1 MKKLIASFIKGIGS
15 IVVINPKIRNK
26 KIKDIFNRSDS
37 EALYSDQEA
46 VRKDFEEVFR
56 KRL

>member
-1 MKKLIASFIKGIGS
+1 MSLYVVYVGGKSFMKKLIASFIKGIGS

-37 EALYSDQEA
+37 EALYSD
-46 VRKDFEEVFR
+46 
-56 KRL
+56 

>member
-15 IVVINPKIRNK
+15 SVVINPKIRNK

-37 EALYSDQEA
+37 EALYSDWEA